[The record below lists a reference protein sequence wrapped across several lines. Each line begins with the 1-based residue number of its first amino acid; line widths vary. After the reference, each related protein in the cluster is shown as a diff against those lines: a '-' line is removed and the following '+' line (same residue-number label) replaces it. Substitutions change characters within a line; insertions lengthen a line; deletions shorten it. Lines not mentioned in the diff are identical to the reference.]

1 MAATPTRLAAVRI
14 EGEEHPRVP
23 FHHPPVDHH
32 SISDLDQ
39 NDQPTSPSASHPV
52 TPLTPTLQPKG
63 RLKYLSIDGAGSR
76 SYEGSIDLPTAGW
89 VAVRARGGET
99 VWPAADSYSFAHTS
113 PVWIESIGSVDADA
127 FRRSA
132 EELMP
137 LVDAAEAKV
146 RVSYGD
152 VATPRILAEFEA
164 ARVRLRGS

>member
-1 MAATPTRLAAVRI
+1 M
-14 EGEEHPRVP
+14 
-23 FHHPPVDHH
+23 
-32 SISDLDQ
+32 
-39 NDQPTSPSASHPV
+39 
-52 TPLTPTLQPKG
+52 
-63 RLKYLSIDGAGSR
+63 KYLSIDGAGSR

-99 VWPAADSYSFAHTS
+99 VWPAADSCSFAHTS